1 MLTTRRFCE
10 RLGPIMFSGIKWR
23 PTLLAR
29 STALAG
35 VLLVL
40 ALTVLA
46 ASPDLHERMHALD
59 AATPAQAHHAGPTA
73 PDDDGG
79 CVVTLFAQGIVL
91 ALALFALAFTGQ
103 VLRLSEL
110 AVVDRIL
117 PEAPSYLLQPT
128 QAPPRGLS

>member
-1 MLTTRRFCE
+1 
-10 RLGPIMFSGIKWR
+10 MFSGIKRR
-23 PTLLAR
+23 PTLLVR

-40 ALTVLA
+40 ALTILA

-59 AATPAQAHHAGPTA
+59 AATPAQAHHAGSTA
-73 PDDDGG
+73 PDDDDGG

-91 ALALFALAFTGQ
+91 ALALFALAITGQ
-103 VLRLSEL
+103 VLRLPDF
-110 AVVDRIL
+110 AVFDRIF